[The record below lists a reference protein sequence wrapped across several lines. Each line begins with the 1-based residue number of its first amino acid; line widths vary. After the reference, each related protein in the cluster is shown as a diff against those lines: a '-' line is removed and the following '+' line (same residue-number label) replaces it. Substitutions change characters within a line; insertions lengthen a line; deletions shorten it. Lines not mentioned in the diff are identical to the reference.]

1 MRDLRDRERVGEIR
15 EWRNRKSKGLT
26 CQMKRYGVAEKDA
39 RWLYCVAVLNI
50 NKIACDTHTGLTV
63 QLCNVTLDTV
73 ACRVSLA
80 FCFSE
85 YSVEHQIV
93 SKGTA
98 CVFVY
103 VCYCTFG

>member
-1 MRDLRDRERVGEIR
+1 MAVGEIR

-63 QLCNVTLDTV
+63 QLCNVTLSHV
-73 ACRVSLA
+73 GCRYRFL
-80 FCFSE
+80 FL
-85 YSVEHQIV
+85 
-93 SKGTA
+93 
-98 CVFVY
+98 
-103 VCYCTFG
+103 